1 MNETIVSPSKPGRD
15 IGPMMLPIMLLLG
28 GGCISF
34 GLIKAGPLLA
44 EFIVLALGG
53 QQAEWLADFVV
64 LLVIFVPLALFGLI
78 GSRWLGA
85 GRVPLG
91 RHLWLSLVGGLVV
104 GAAGAAAS
112 FGILASFGAA
122 LNGAFANPAAPVAL
136 LAGTLIIF
144 IQSLSEEVFFRGWIQ
159 NGIARSW
166 GKWPSI
172 IAASMLFVVVHMFNG
187 PLDFVSML
195 NIFLAGVFFGKLF
208 CFTGGIIA
216 PAMAH
221 FAWNWTE
228 TMGLGLS
235 PNPGVSTFGSILD
248 FDLKGASM
256 FGGSVQ
262 GMNASFAV
270 GVVLLMLIILL
281 VLARRLRGPAKAE
294 KATNALVAK
303 PAVAEA
309 KTVAKAAGLTLKVQ
323 DDSITHVGRV
333 REVNEDSYFSNA
345 ELGVWAVA
353 DGMGGHEYGERASRA
368 IVESLANL
376 KPIADFEEKVEAV
389 RAAIMVAN
397 ADIFAEATERGQRMG
412 STVVAL
418 VLVDRQY
425 AVLWAGDSRAYLLRD
440 GAMTRVSRDHT
451 QVQSLIDR
459 GLLAPEDAEGHP
471 MSHVLARAIG
481 VMENVQIDVI
491 RDTVQPNDIFLLCS
505 DGLYGLVSDGE
516 IAERLA
522 PARLSEAADSL
533 IALSLER
540 GAPDNVTAI
549 AVSASEVTLLS
560 FGKDRTDSM

>member
-1 MNETIVSPSKPGRD
+1 MGGLI
-15 IGPMMLPIMLLLG
+15 LPIMLLLG
-28 GGCISF
+28 GGFISF
-34 GLIKAGPLLA
+34 GLIKVGPLLA
-44 EFIVLALGG
+44 QFIILAIGG
-53 QQAEWLADFVV
+53 VQADWLADFAV
-64 LLVIFVPLALFGLI
+64 LLVIFVPLAILGLI

-91 RHLWLSLVGGLVV
+91 RHRWLSLVGGLLI
-104 GAAGAAAS
+104 GAAGAASS
-112 FGILASFGAA
+112 FGVLSSFGNAVI
-122 LNGAFANPAAPVAL
+122 GVFANSATPFGL
-136 LAGTLIIF
+136 LAGSFAIL
-144 IQSLSEEVFFRGWIQ
+144 IQSTAEEVFFRGWIQ
-159 NGIARSW
+159 NGISRYW
-166 GKWPSI
+166 GKWPAI
-172 IAASMLFVVVHMFNG
+172 LAASLLFAAVHMFNG
-187 PLDFVSML
+187 PIDYVSLL

-208 CFTGGIIA
+208 RFTGGIIA

-235 PNPGVSTFGSILD
+235 PNPGVSTFGSVLD

-256 FGGSVQ
+256 FGGSVE

-281 VLARRLRGPAKAE
+281 ILSRRLRGPAKA
-294 KATNALVAK
+294 KSQAKALVATS
-303 PAVAEA
+303 PIVAA
-309 KTVAKAAGLTLKVQ
+309 KADAKAAALTLKIQ

-333 REVNEDSYFSNA
+333 REVNEDSFFSSA

-368 IVESLANL
+368 IVESLGNL
-376 KPIADFEEKVEAV
+376 QPIADFEEKVEAV
-389 RAAIMVAN
+389 RTAIMVAN
-397 ADIFAEATERGQRMG
+397 VDIFAEATERGQRMG

-440 GAMTRVSRDHT
+440 GVMTRVSRDHT

-481 VMENVQIDVI
+481 VMENVQIDVL

>member
-1 MNETIVSPSKPGRD
+1 MWAVI
-15 IGPMMLPIMLLLG
+15 LPIVLLLG
-28 GGCISF
+28 GGALLSF
-34 GLIKAGPLLA
+34 ALIRVGPLLG
-44 EFIVLALGG
+44 EFIILAMGG
-53 QQAEWLADFVV
+53 EQAEWLADFVV
-64 LLVIFVPLALFGLI
+64 LLVIFVPLALLGLI

-85 GRVPLG
+85 GWVPLG
-91 RHLWLSLVGGLVV
+91 RHRWLSIVAGLLI

-112 FGILASFGAA
+112 FGVLASFGGAA
-122 LNGAFANPAAPVAL
+122 KGTFAGLATPAGLGA
-136 LAGTLIIF
+136 GSLIIL
-144 IQSLSEEVFFRGWIQ
+144 IQSTSEEVFFRGWIQ
-159 NGIARSW
+159 NGISRYW

-172 IAASMLFVVVHMFNG
+172 LAASTLFAGVHVING
-187 PLDFVSML
+187 PIDYVSLL

-208 CFTGGIIA
+208 RFTGGIIA

-235 PNPGVSTFGSILD
+235 PNPGVSTFGSVLD

-256 FGGSVQ
+256 FGGSVE

-281 VLARRLRGPAKAE
+281 ILARRLRGPAKADGVP
-294 KATNALVAK
+294 KALVAK
-303 PAVAEA
+303 PAVEAAKGEA
-309 KTVAKAAGLTLKVQ
+309 KTAGLALKVQ

-333 REVNEDSYFSNA
+333 REVNEDSFFSSA
-345 ELGVWAVA
+345 ELGVWVVA

-368 IVESLANL
+368 IVESMANL
-376 KPIADFEEKVEAV
+376 KPIADFDEKVEAV

-505 DGLYGLVSDGE
+505 DGLYGLVSDKE

-522 PARLSEAADSL
+522 PAKLSEAADSL

-560 FGKDRTDSM
+560 FGKNRTDSK

>member
-1 MNETIVSPSKPGRD
+1 MGGLI
-15 IGPMMLPIMLLLG
+15 LPIMLLLG
-28 GGCISF
+28 GGFISF
-34 GLIKAGPLLA
+34 GLIKVGPLLA
-44 EFIVLALGG
+44 QFIILAIGG
-53 QQAEWLADFVV
+53 VQADWLADFAV
-64 LLVIFVPLALFGLI
+64 LLVIFVPLAILGLI

-91 RHLWLSLVGGLVV
+91 RHRWLSLVGGLLI
-104 GAAGAAAS
+104 GAAGAASS
-112 FGILASFGAA
+112 FGVLSSFGNAVI
-122 LNGAFANPAAPVAL
+122 GVFANSATPFGL
-136 LAGTLIIF
+136 LAGSFAIL
-144 IQSLSEEVFFRGWIQ
+144 IQSTAEEVFFRGWIQ
-159 NGIARSW
+159 NGISRYW
-166 GKWPSI
+166 GKWPAI
-172 IAASMLFVVVHMFNG
+172 LAASLLFAAVHMFNG
-187 PLDFVSML
+187 PIDYVSLL

-208 CFTGGIIA
+208 RFTGGIIA

-235 PNPGVSTFGSILD
+235 PNPGVSTFGSVLD

-256 FGGSVQ
+256 FGGSVE

-281 VLARRLRGPAKAE
+281 ILSRRLRGPAKA
-294 KATNALVAK
+294 KSQAKALVATS
-303 PAVAEA
+303 PIVAA
-309 KTVAKAAGLTLKVQ
+309 KADAKAAALTLKIQ

-333 REVNEDSYFSNA
+333 REVNEDSFFSSA

-368 IVESLANL
+368 IVESLGNL
-376 KPIADFEEKVEAV
+376 QPIADFEEKVEAV

-397 ADIFAEATERGQRMG
+397 VDIFAEATERGQRMG

-440 GAMTRVSRDHT
+440 GVMTRVSRDHT

-481 VMENVQIDVI
+481 VMENVQIDVL

>member
-1 MNETIVSPSKPGRD
+1 MWAVI
-15 IGPMMLPIMLLLG
+15 LPIVLLLG
-28 GGCISF
+28 GGALLSF
-34 GLIKAGPLLA
+34 ALIRVGPLLG
-44 EFIVLALGG
+44 EFIILAMGG
-53 QQAEWLADFVV
+53 EQAEWLADFVV
-64 LLVIFVPLALFGLI
+64 LLVIFVPLALLGLI

-85 GRVPLG
+85 GWVPLG
-91 RHLWLSLVGGLVV
+91 RHRWLSIVAGLLI
-104 GAAGAAAS
+104 GSAGAAAS
-112 FGILASFGAA
+112 FAVLASFG
-122 LNGAFANPAAPVAL
+122 GATKGPFAGLATPAGLVA
-136 LAGTLIIF
+136 GSLIIL
-144 IQSLSEEVFFRGWIQ
+144 IQSTAEEVFFRGWIQ
-159 NGIARSW
+159 NGIARYW
-166 GKWPSI
+166 GDWPAILTASALFAGVHI
-172 IAASMLFVVVHMFNG
+172 ISG
-187 PLDFVSML
+187 PIDYVSLL
-195 NIFLAGVFFGKLF
+195 NIFLAGAFFGKLF
-208 CFTGGIIA
+208 QFTGGIIA
-216 PAMAH
+216 SAMAH

-235 PNPGVSTFGSILD
+235 PNPGVSTFGSVLD
-248 FDLKGASM
+248 FDLKGAAM
-256 FGGSVQ
+256 LGGSVE

-281 VLARRLRGPAKAE
+281 ILARRVRKPAKADSVP
-294 KATNALVAK
+294 KALVAT
-303 PAVAEA
+303 PAADKGSPVTE
-309 KTVAKAAGLTLKVQ
+309 TAGMPLKVQ

-333 REVNEDSYFSNA
+333 REVNEDSFFSSA

-353 DGMGGHEYGERASRA
+353 DGMGGHEFGERASRA
-368 IVESLANL
+368 IVDSMAKLR
-376 KPIADFEEKVEAV
+376 PIANFSEKVEAV
-389 RAAIMVAN
+389 RAAILDAN
-397 ADIFAEATERGQRMG
+397 AEIFAEATQRGERMG

-440 GAMTRVSRDHT
+440 GEMARISRDHT

-481 VMENVQIDVI
+481 VMENVQIDEV

-505 DGLYGLVSDGE
+505 DGLYGLVSDKE
-516 IAERLA
+516 IAETLA